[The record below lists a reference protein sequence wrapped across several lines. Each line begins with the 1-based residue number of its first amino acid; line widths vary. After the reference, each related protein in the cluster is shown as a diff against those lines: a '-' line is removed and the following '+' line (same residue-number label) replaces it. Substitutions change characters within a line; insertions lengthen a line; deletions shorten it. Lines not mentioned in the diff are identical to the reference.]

1 METTKELQL
10 REDDILHR
18 EHGVYE
24 ELEPAHADT
33 ARSPVLVH
41 LDCIEVIAQE
51 SADIF
56 KDTILRLQEVDPRE
70 KIEDQ
75 VALDVVRLLEHV

>member
-1 METTKELQL
+1 METRMELQL
-10 REDDILHR
+10 REDDILHS
-18 EHGVYE
+18 EHGVDE

-41 LDCIEVIAQE
+41 LDRIEVIAQE

-56 KDTILRLQEVDPRE
+56 KDTILRLKEVNPRE
-70 KIEDQ
+70 KIQDQ

>member
-1 METTKELQL
+1 MELQL
-10 REDDILHR
+10 REDNILHS

-24 ELEPAHADT
+24 ELETTHADA

-41 LDCIEVIAQE
+41 LDRIEVITQE

-56 KDTILRLQEVDPRE
+56 KDTILRLQEIDPRE
-70 KIEDQ
+70 KIQDQ
-75 VALDVVRLLEHV
+75 VALYVVRLLEHV

>member
-1 METTKELQL
+1 MELQL
-10 REDDILHR
+10 REDDILHS

-24 ELEPAHADT
+24 KLEPTHADA

-41 LDCIEVIAQE
+41 LNRIEVIAQE

-56 KDTILRLQEVDPRE
+56 KDTIFRLKEVNPRE
-70 KIEDQ
+70 KIQ
-75 VALDVVRLLEHV
+75 N